1 MTDKNPVFDLLE
13 VETDDIQNMV
23 AYALYKRHKREWA
36 RGIREKTGSDPTPEQ
51 DAEFAGVVATE
62 SSLQR
67 FRDSAGNML
76 VAFANQVVDEE
87 RDNIEEEAVPKRVE
101 TALQTLE
108 RSGSFKNQ
116 VISGILSSFVTIAVL
131 VLLTLSIGLF
141 GIDVVDESS
150 LIKTTSE
157 QPVDPAAS
165 D

>member
-1 MTDKNPVFDLLE
+1 MLQ

-36 RGIREKTGSDPTPEQ
+36 RDVRERTGSDPTPEQ

-67 FRDSAGNML
+67 FRDSAGDML

-87 RDNIEEEAVPKRVE
+87 RPSIEEDAVPKRVE
-101 TALQTLE
+101 TA
-108 RSGSFKNQ
+108 
-116 VISGILSSFVTIAVL
+116 VSSFEKSNALWRQFLVSLVTSVVTIAVL
-131 VLLTLSIGLF
+131 VLFTLSAGVF
-141 GIDVVDESS
+141 GIDVVDESA
-150 LIKTTSE
+150 LINPPSE
-157 QPVDPAAS
+157 QPVTHAAS